1 MDTSSLYEHVSRCM
15 LDFSVLPRRLL
26 DKQQS
31 IDEHVEER
39 WHTMSPPKAGNDV
52 ILEHSETLKYTTTV
66 TINVGH
72 D

>member
-15 LDFSVLPRRLL
+15 LDFSVLRRRLL

-39 WHTMSPPKAGNDV
+39 
-52 ILEHSETLKYTTTV
+52 
-66 TINVGH
+66 
-72 D
+72 